1 MIQDS
6 PPTCYR
12 PSAIGHWPLAI
23 LASCLICLVPSQT
36 RASSPSPAAPL
47 APVALAAAPDGT
59 RLFIACAAASQV
71 GVFDVASGAVTK
83 RITVPHSP
91 SGLALSTDG
100 ARLYVTCAA
109 PRSTVRVLDAGSGKT
124 LATLP
129 AGHTAMAPVLSP
141 DGKTLFVCNCF
152 NNDISVI
159 DLATGKEQCRI
170 PVQREPVA
178 AAISRDGR
186 FLLVANH
193 LHTGPADA
201 ELVAAVVSV
210 IDTAARKVIKELSL
224 PDGGGVLNDLRV
236 SPDGKYAVVSHILP
250 RFRLPATQLDRGWMN
265 SNAAT
270 LIDLARM
277 EIINTVLL
285 DNINRGAADPRGVA
299 WSADSATLLI
309 THAGTH
315 EVSVIDFAALLAKLA
330 KVPATLDA
338 SKPADPISA
347 SRVQADVPNDLAF
360 LVGVRQRVK
369 LPLTDLGPRAVVLL
383 GRKAYVANYFSDS
396 LSVIDLGSPQPKP
409 RSIPLSP
416 NLVGTRSTASV
427 TSPEENGTR
436 WNASLPADAGKPAS
450 PLDRMSLTR
459 KGEFYFNDAGICFQG
474 WQSCA
479 TCHPGQA
486 RVDGLNWDLLNDG
499 IGNPKNTKSLL
510 LAHKTPPAMSMGVRD
525 TAETAVRAGIQHI
538 LFTVQPEEVA
548 VAIDKYL
555 KSLQP
560 VPSPLLVNGQ
570 FSDAARRGE
579 KLFKDRQ
586 VGCAACH
593 PAGLFTDLQTYDVG
607 TRGHFDKPTDR
618 FDTPTLVEGW
628 RTAPYLHDGSAAT
641 MRDVLTTSNPS
652 DKHGKTSQ
660 LTPQQI
666 DDLAA
671 YLLSL

>member
-1 MIQDS
+1 MRLRPH
-6 PPTCYR
+6 PPALSQNPPAT
-12 PSAIGHWPLAI
+12 WTFQFAI
-23 LASCLICLVPSQT
+23 LAACLVCLAPWHT
-36 RASSPSPAAPL
+36 RASSSSPTAALSPAA
-47 APVALAAAPDGT
+47 LAATPDGT
-59 RLFIACAAASQV
+59 RLFVACASANQV
-71 GVFDVASGAVTK
+71 AVCDVASGAVIK

-91 SGLALSTDG
+91 SGLALSSDG

-109 PRSTVRVLDAGSGKT
+109 PRSTVRVLEAGSGKT
-124 LATLP
+124 LSSLP
-129 AGHTAMAPVLSP
+129 AGHTATAPVLGP
-141 DGKTLFVCNCF
+141 DGKTLFVCNRF
-152 NNDISVI
+152 DNDISVI
-159 DLATGKEQCRI
+159 DLGTGQEQCRI

-201 ELVAAVVSV
+201 EHVAAVVSV
-210 IDTAARKVIKELSL
+210 IDTVARKVVKELSL
-224 PDGGGVLNDLRV
+224 PDGSGLLNDLRV
-236 SPDGKYAVVSHILP
+236 SPDGKYAVLTHLLP

-270 LIDLARM
+270 IIDLARM
-277 EIINTVLL
+277 EVINTVLL
-285 DNINRGAADPRGVA
+285 DNIDRGAADPWGIA
-299 WSADSATLLI
+299 WSADSATLVI

-315 EVSVIDFAALLAKLA
+315 EISVIDFGALLARLA
-330 KVPATLDA
+330 KVPATLDK
-338 SKPADPISA
+338 SKPVEPYSA

-360 LVGVRQRVK
+360 LVGVRQRLK
-369 LPLTDLGPRAVVLL
+369 LTQADLGPRAVILL
-383 GRKAYVANYFSDS
+383 GRKAYVANFFSDS
-396 LSVIDLGSPQPKP
+396 LSLVDLASPQPKAQ
-409 RSIPLSP
+409 SIPLFH
-416 NLVGTRSTASV
+416 NAVG
-427 TSPEENGTR
+427 
-436 WNASLPADAGKPAS
+436 ADVRRLTS
-450 PLDRMSLTR
+450 PLDRMTLVR
-459 KGEFYFNDAGICFQG
+459 KGEFYFHDAGICFQG
-474 WQSCA
+474 WQSCS
-479 TCHPGQA
+479 TCHPGEA

-499 IGNPKNTKSLL
+499 IGNSKNTKSML
-510 LAHKTPPAMSMGVRD
+510 LAHKTPPAMSMGVRE

-570 FSDAARRGE
+570 FSDSARRGE
-579 KLFKDRQ
+579 KVFKDRQ

-593 PAGLFTDLQTYDVG
+593 PSGLFTDLQTYDVG
-607 TRGHFDKPTDR
+607 TRGRFDRPTDR

-641 MRDVLTTSNPS
+641 MRDVLTTGNPL

-666 DDLAA
+666 DDLTA
-671 YLLSL
+671 YLLAV

>member
-1 MIQDS
+1 MSRLIVLAAYLAWFA
-6 PPTCYR
+6 PP
-12 PSAIGHWPLAI
+12 AAHA
-23 LASCLICLVPSQT
+23 ASLPQPGSL
-36 RASSPSPAAPL
+36 SPAA
-47 APVALAAAPDGT
+47 LAATPDGT
-59 RLFIACAAASQV
+59 RLFIACATANEVA
-71 GVFDVASGAVTK
+71 VFDVASGTITK
-83 RITVPHSP
+83 HIPVPHTP
-91 SGLALSTDG
+91 SGLALLSDG

-109 PRSTVRVLDAGSGKT
+109 PQSSVRVLDADTGRT
-124 LATLP
+124 LATLL
-129 AGHTAMAPVLSP
+129 AGHTAMAPVLNP
-141 DGKTLFVCNCF
+141 DGKTLFVCNRF
-152 NNDISVI
+152 NNDVSLF
-159 DLATGKEQCRI
+159 DLETGKEQCRI

-210 IDTAARKVIKELSL
+210 IDTASRKVIRELSL
-224 PDGGGVLNDLRV
+224 PDGSGLLNDLRV

-250 RFRLPATQLDRGWMN
+250 HFRLPATQLDRGWMN

-270 LIDLARM
+270 IIDLARM
-277 EIINTVLL
+277 EIVNTVLL
-285 DNINRGAADPRGVA
+285 DNIDRGAADPWGIA

-315 EVSVIDFAALLAKLA
+315 EISVINFAATLAKLA

-360 LVGVRQRVK
+360 LVGVRQRIR
-369 LPLTDLGPRAVVLL
+369 LPQNDLGPRAVVLL
-383 GRKAYVANYFSDS
+383 GRKAYIANYFSDS
-396 LSVIDLGSPQPKP
+396 LSLIDLGSPQPKP
-409 RSIPLSP
+409 QSIPLLLQP
-416 NLVGTRSTASV
+416 AGTSS
-427 TSPEENGTR
+427 SG
-436 WNASLPADAGKPAS
+436 LAS
-450 PLDRMSLTR
+450 PLDRMPLAR
-459 KGEFYFNDAGICFQG
+459 KGEFYFHDAGICFQG
-474 WQSCA
+474 WQSCSS
-479 TCHPGQA
+479 CHPGQA

-510 LAHKTPPAMSMGVRD
+510 LAHETPPAMSMGVRE

-555 KSLQP
+555 KSLKP
-560 VPSPLLVNGQ
+560 VPSPLLVNGKL
-570 FSDAARRGE
+570 SDSARRGE

-593 PAGLFTDLQTYDVG
+593 PPGLFTDLKTYDVG
-607 TRGHFDKPTDR
+607 TRARFDQPTDR

-641 MRDVLTTSNPS
+641 MRDVLTTSNPH
-652 DKHGKTSQ
+652 DKHGKTSH
-660 LTPQQI
+660 LTSQQI
-666 DDLAA
+666 DDLVA

>member
-1 MIQDS
+1 MLD
-6 PPTCYR
+6 
-12 PSAIGHWPLAI
+12 
-23 LASCLICLVPSQT
+23 T
-36 RASSPSPAAPL
+36 R
-47 APVALAAAPDGT
+47 
-59 RLFIACAAASQV
+59 
-71 GVFDVASGAVTK
+71 
-83 RITVPHSP
+83 
-91 SGLALSTDG
+91 
-100 ARLYVTCAA
+100 
-109 PRSTVRVLDAGSGKT
+109 SGKT

-141 DGKTLFVCNCF
+141 DGKTLFVCNRF
-152 NNDISVI
+152 NNDISLI

-224 PDGGGVLNDLRV
+224 PDGSGVLNDLRV
-236 SPDGKYAVVSHILP
+236 SLDGKYAVVTHLLP

-270 LIDLARM
+270 IIDLARM
-277 EIINTVLL
+277 EILNTVLL
-285 DNINRGAADPRGVA
+285 DNIDRGAADPWGIA
-299 WSADSATLLI
+299 WSSNSATLII

-315 EVSVIDFAALLAKLA
+315 EISVIDFAATLARLA
-330 KVPATLDA
+330 KVPATLDTA
-338 SKPADPISA
+338 KPADPISA
-347 SRVQADVPNDLAF
+347 SRVQTDVPNDLAF
-360 LVGVRQRVK
+360 LVGVRQRIR
-369 LPLTDLGPRAVVLL
+369 LPQNDLGPRAAVLL
-383 GRKAYVANYFSDS
+383 GRKVYIANYFSDS
-396 LSVIDLGSPQPKP
+396 LSLVDLAGPQPKLQ
-409 RSIPLSP
+409 SIPLSSHSAA
-416 NLVGTRSTASV
+416 VG
-427 TSPEENGTR
+427 P
-436 WNASLPADAGKPAS
+436 GKPAS

-499 IGNPKNTKSLL
+499 IGNPKNTKSML
-510 LAHKTPPAMSMGVRD
+510 LAHATPPAMSMGVRD

-548 VAIDKYL
+548 AAINKYL

-560 VPSPLLVNGQ
+560 VPSPYLVNGQ
-570 FSDAARRGE
+570 LSDSARRGE

-586 VGCAACH
+586 VGCAVCH
-593 PAGLFTDLQTYDVG
+593 PPGLFTDLHTYDVG
-607 TRGHFDKPTDR
+607 TRGRFDRPTDR

-641 MRDVLTTSNPS
+641 MRDVLTTSNPL
-652 DKHGKTSQ
+652 DKHGKTSH

-666 DDLAA
+666 DDLAE